1 MSGLDSNH
9 GEPIMRKTLSSSFL
23 TLLAAFAVQL
33 GLCAVSPALA
43 GIPGSIS
50 QINLDAHGVA
60 LGGYDPVAYF
70 DNGKPTRGDEKISA
84 SYGGARY
91 LFATAAHRSAFLKDP
106 RAYLP
111 EFGGF
116 CVVGTAYGQKVDVD
130 PETGKVVNGH
140 LYLNNS
146 ARALEIFDKDP
157 TGIISKAETN
167 WQTVKEK
174 AL

>member
-1 MSGLDSNH
+1 MSGFDLLQ
-9 GEPIMRKTLSSSFL
+9 GELIMRNTVSNSFL
-23 TLLAAFAVQL
+23 TVLWAMVVQL
-33 GLCAVSPALA
+33 GLCAAHPALA
-43 GIPGSIS
+43 GIPGSTS

-60 LGGYDPVAYF
+60 LRGYDPVAYF
-70 DNGKPTRGDEKISA
+70 ENGRPTRGNEKISA

-91 LFATAAHRSAFLKDP
+91 LFATAAHRRAFLKDP

-116 CVVGTAYGQKVDVD
+116 CVVGAAFGEKVDTD

-146 ARALEIFDKDP
+146 SRALEIFDKDR
-157 TGIISKAETN
+157 TGTITKAEAN
-167 WQTVKEK
+167 WPGVKDK
-174 AL
+174 PL